1 MYAIFFH
8 LSGLAVIE
16 IIFYFYYIGPM
27 EIKLF
32 HDLLYKSVDSN
43 HDIYNNY
50 NISFLNDNINTVSQD
65 LYKLSKEKQ
74 SLRNDHNEKLFI
86 LSIYGLTIIIGVSFF
101 ILIIELLYKYYI
113 FKNGSISFPQFE
125 LTNIVSRS
133 NLHRVESLENA
144 RQQPSPI
151 NISIESLSTN
161 SDQFISFD
169 KIKKKIFKNFIHW
182 ILLGG
187 LIVGFEFWFFNK
199 IVINYRIISREEL
212 QYIIFEKIISEQSF

>member
-32 HDLLYKSVDSN
+32 HDLLYKSIDSN
-43 HDIYNNY
+43 HHIYNNY
-50 NISFLNDNINTVSQD
+50 NISYLNDNINNISHD
-65 LYKLSKEKQ
+65 LYTLSKKKE
-74 SLRNDHNEKLFI
+74 SFRNDHNEKLFI
-86 LSIYGLTIIIGVSFF
+86 HSIYGLTIIIGISIS

-113 FKNGSISFPQFE
+113 FKNGSISFPQIE
-125 LTNIVSRS
+125 LTDIVSRS

-144 RQQPSPI
+144 QQPSPI

-161 SDQFISFD
+161 SDKFIDFD
-169 KIKKKIFKNFIHW
+169 KIKKKITKNFINW

-187 LIVGFEFWFFNK
+187 LIVGFEFWFFNQ

-212 QYIIFEKIISEQSF
+212 QYIVFEKIISEQSF

>member
-43 HDIYNNY
+43 HNIYNNY

-65 LYKLSKEKQ
+65 LYTLSKKKE
-74 SLRNDHNEKLFI
+74 SLRNDHNKKLFI
-86 LSIYGLTIIIGVSFF
+86 HSIYGLTIIISVSIFVF
-101 ILIIELLYKYYI
+101 IIELLYKYYV
-113 FKNGSISFPQFE
+113 FKNGSISFPQIE

-144 RQQPSPI
+144 QQPSPI
-151 NISIESLSTN
+151 NISIESLSSN
-161 SDQFISFD
+161 SDQFIDFD
-169 KIKKKIFKNFIHW
+169 KIKKKISKNFINW